1 MEMFIT
7 TAPQIRRALGR
18 QKFMRVWNLLAAA
31 CLSVALWAVPSYQ
44 VIGLGNLGGP
54 ATAYAINNNG
64 VVTGT
69 SGTPFGDYKGFVWSG
84 GSLIELGGLPLSLQ
98 HYAVGI
104 NNSGTI
110 VGSAAGADGYVPTQ
124 WKNGEIS
131 TVGSGV
137 GNGMAINESGSV
149 AGTLNGQA
157 FRTVNGQVQSLGTLM
172 GGNWASA
179 YGINASGEVAGYGN
193 TATGAMRAFVSTNGQ
208 LQQIGTFGG
217 SSSYGMAINNAG
229 QVTGHATNGVGYS
242 QAFLYQAG
250 VLTGLGTLG
259 GSASYG
265 YGINQ
270 AGSTVGYS
278 WISGDTATA
287 AFLYRDGAMMNLND
301 LIGIGS
307 GWDLQ
312 AAYGINDLGQIVGTG
327 IFNGQQ
333 MAVLL
338 NPLSPPPVVNGFSA
352 SALVNT
358 EAPEPGTIGLLA
370 TGIGLMAFGYFR
382 RTKEV

>member
-1 MEMFIT
+1 M
-7 TAPQIRRALGR
+7 
-18 QKFMRVWNLLAAA
+18 AAA
-31 CLSVALWAVPSYQ
+31 CSSVLLWAVPSYQ

-54 ATAYAINNNG
+54 ATANAINNNG

-69 SGTPFGDYKGFVWSG
+69 SATPFGDYKGFVWSG
-84 GSLIELGGLPLSLQ
+84 GSLIELAGLPLSFQ

-110 VGSAAGADGYVPTQ
+110 VGSAAGANGYVPVQ
-124 WKNGEIS
+124 WQNGAIA
-131 TVGSGV
+131 TIGSGE
-137 GNGMAINESGSV
+137 GNAMAINDSGAV

-157 FRTVNGQVQSLGTLM
+157 FRTVNGQVQGLGTLM

-179 YGINASGEVAGYGN
+179 YGINAAGEVAGYGN
-193 TATGAMRAFVSTNGQ
+193 TATGAMRAFVSAGGQ

-217 SSSYGMAINNAG
+217 SSSYAMAINNAG
-229 QVTGHATNGVGYS
+229 QATGHATNAAGYS

-250 VLTGLGTLG
+250 LLTTLGTLG
-259 GSASYG
+259 GAASYG

-278 WISGDTATA
+278 WIGGDTATA
-287 AFLYRDGAMMNLND
+287 AFVYRDGKMLNLND
-301 LIGIGS
+301 LIGLGS

-338 NPLSPPPVVNGFSA
+338 NPLSPPPVVNSFAPSSLG
-352 SALVNT
+352 NT
-358 EAPEPGTIGLLA
+358 DAPEPGTIGLLA
-370 TGIGLMAFGYFR
+370 AGIALMAFGGWR
-382 RTKEV
+382 RERSASADGAYSSRD

>member
-1 MEMFIT
+1 
-7 TAPQIRRALGR
+7 
-18 QKFMRVWNLLAAA
+18 MRVWNLSAAA
-31 CLSVALWAVPSYQ
+31 FSCVAVWAVPSYQ

-69 SGTPFGDYKGFVWSG
+69 SGTPFGDYKGFVWNG
-84 GSLIELGGLPLSLQ
+84 GSLIELAGLPLSFQ

-124 WKNGEIS
+124 WKDGAIS
-131 TVGSGV
+131 TIGSGE
-137 GNGMAINESGSV
+137 GNAMAINDGGSV
-149 AGTLNGQA
+149 AGMLNGQA

-179 YGINASGEVAGYGN
+179 YGINVSGEVAGYGN
-193 TATGAMRAFVSTNGQ
+193 TATGAMRAFVSANGQ

-229 QVTGHATNGVGYS
+229 QVVGHATNAAGYS
-242 QAFLYQAG
+242 EAFLYQAG

-259 GSASYG
+259 GAASYG
-265 YGINQ
+265 YGMNQ
-270 AGSTVGYS
+270 SGSTVGYS

-287 AFLYRDGAMMNLND
+287 AFLYKDGTMRDLND
-301 LIGIGS
+301 LIGLGS

-338 NPLSPPPVVNGFSA
+338 NPLAPPLVVNSFA
-352 SALVNT
+352 PSALAT
-358 EAPEPGTIGLLA
+358 TSTPEPGTIGMLA
-370 TGIGLMAFGYFR
+370 TGIGLMAFGCWRR
-382 RTKEV
+382 RTDQTRRPDREAIRSRS

>member
-1 MEMFIT
+1 
-7 TAPQIRRALGR
+7 
-18 QKFMRVWNLLAAA
+18 MRVWNLLAAA
-31 CLSVALWAVPSYQ
+31 CSSVVMWAAPSYQ

-84 GSLIELGGLPLSLQ
+84 GSLIALAGLPLSLQ

-110 VGSAAGADGYVPTQ
+110 VGSAAGANGYVPTQ
-124 WKNGEIS
+124 WKDGAIS
-131 TVGSGV
+131 TIGSGE
-137 GNGMAINESGSV
+137 GNGMAINDSGSV

-193 TATGAMRAFVSTNGQ
+193 TATGAMRAFVSANGQ

-217 SSSYGMAINNAG
+217 SSSYAMALNNAG
-229 QVTGHATNGVGYS
+229 QVTGNATNAAGYS
-242 QAFLYQAG
+242 WAFLYQSG
-250 VLTGLGTLG
+250 LLTPLGTLG

-270 AGSTVGYS
+270 SGSTVGYS

-287 AFLYRDGAMMNLND
+287 AFVYRDGTMRNLND
-301 LIGIGS
+301 LIELGS

-327 IFNGQQ
+327 TFNGQQ

-338 NPLSPPPVVNGFSA
+338 NPLSPPAVVNSFAPS
-352 SALVNT
+352 SLVT
-358 EAPEPGTIGLLA
+358 TPTPEPGTIGLLA
-370 TGIGLMAFGYFR
+370 VGIALIAFGGLR
-382 RTKEV
+382 RDRGV